1 MDVNEIF
8 TKRLNLFNNL
18 DEFDEKSSIQEKN
31 KMKVSLRKKKI
42 NEQLIQIRKEKLKR
56 MEIYCKIQ
64 NSINYDELNK
74 VIPKEI
80 INEFNNCNNKYE
92 FYKKYLSLSDEQD
105 PNLYIR
111 MFIFY
116 QIHNF
121 VNNDIT
127 NSSYPSPELL
137 ELILKYLVYDY
148 KNDNINQKIQIQ
160 SEIIQML
167 IIWNSYTDEDN
178 TNTPFYEDQFIF
190 FLFDLLNNSIYS
202 VEFKINILILLNTM
216 IKGINTFSKII
227 QRYEIINIIENI
239 LKEIKIEE
247 QFIYVLTLI
256 NNIFEYFGS
265 DSIEIEVPNSNNSN
279 NIIIF
284 QNSYDKFILLLKNKY
299 EQYQSIY
306 EDIKNKKISLL
317 LDKSARICYK
327 IIIKILQ
334 IFNNSMFL
342 EENQSNYYINI
353 LISNNIALPLF
364 YKILEIYAKE
374 FFISSNNNN
383 IDNNTIKIT
392 DNIYI
397 EEKSSLTKNNTK
409 NNLYKKCKV
418 LLYITNI
425 LSQIITTISEKE
437 NELKQ
442 KGNNS
447 EMVLEFLKQFNFIN
461 YYNNLLKNMI
471 CSNIQPDKNI
481 IHRIEELIYNFCI
494 VNKNNYNILY
504 QNYDLVRELLGINI
518 KYYDKEN
525 FSLLIKFIINSLLLY
540 NSEIT
545 GSLIFNVKIIGT
557 FCKYL
562 ENEFNNY
569 VENGENIGYILY
581 ILNIVLNSETY
592 RKCKINRNLIIYE
605 FNKNNASQIL
615 EQYGTI
621 IDDENR
627 YMIVNDI
634 LSNLDETDI
643 LDNNQKEE
651 IFNSGESL

>member
-1 MDVNEIF
+1 MIKVVNTF
-8 TKRLNLFNNL
+8 
-18 DEFDEKSSIQEKN
+18 
-31 KMKVSLRKKKI
+31 
-42 NEQLIQIRKEKLKR
+42 
-56 MEIYCKIQ
+56 
-64 NSINYDELNK
+64 NK
-74 VIPKEI
+74 V
-80 INEFNNCNNKYE
+80 
-92 FYKKYLSLSDEQD
+92 
-105 PNLYIR
+105 
-111 MFIFY
+111 
-116 QIHNF
+116 
-121 VNNDIT
+121 
-127 NSSYPSPELL
+127 
-137 ELILKYLVYDY
+137 
-148 KNDNINQKIQIQ
+148 
-160 SEIIQML
+160 
-167 IIWNSYTDEDN
+167 
-178 TNTPFYEDQFIF
+178 
-190 FLFDLLNNSIYS
+190 
-202 VEFKINILILLNTM
+202 
-216 IKGINTFSKII
+216 I
-227 QRYEIINIIENI
+227 QRYEIINKIENI
-239 LKEIKIEE
+239 LKEIKFEE
-247 QFIYVLTLI
+247 QFIYILTLI
-256 NNIFEYFGS
+256 NKIFEYFGS
-265 DSIEIEVPNSNNSN
+265 DSIEIEVPNSN

-299 EQYQSIY
+299 DQYQSIY

-317 LDKSARICYK
+317 MDKSARICYK

-374 FFISSNNNN
+374 FFISTNNNN

-409 NNLYKKCKV
+409 NNLYKKYKV

-447 EMVLEFLKQFNFIN
+447 EMVLELLKQFNFIN

-471 CSNIQPDKNI
+471 CSNIQPDKNV

-494 VNKNNYNILY
+494 VNNNNYNILY
-504 QNYDLVRELLGINI
+504 QNYDLIRELLGINI

-525 FSLLIKFIINSLLLY
+525 FALLIKFIINSLLLY

-569 VENGENIGYILY
+569 LKYGENIGYILY
-581 ILNIVLNSETY
+581 ILNIVLSSETY
-592 RKCKINRNLIIYE
+592 RKCKLNRNLIIYE

-621 IDDENR
+621 IDDENK